1 MLTERGPRRGLMLVI
16 SSPSGA
22 GKTSLSRRL
31 VADHADLDLSIS
43 CTTRAPRPGEQEG
56 REYYFIDRTAFD
68 HMVADQAL
76 LEWADVHEN
85 LYGSPRAP
93 VMAALSEGRDVLFDI
108 DWQGA
113 RAVHAAAP
121 LDTVTVFILPPT
133 MQALEARLR
142 SRAQDA
148 DDVIDRRLARARGE
162 IEQWPAYDYVIV
174 NDDFDAAYAKLAAI
188 YQAERERRARN
199 PWLQPFVETLLAG
212 A

>member
-1 MLTERGPRRGLMLVI
+1 MSSDPAPRRGLMLVI

-22 GKTSLSRRL
+22 GKTTLARRLTAASVQLSLS
-31 VADHADLDLSIS
+31 VSA
-43 CTTRAPRPGEQEG
+43 TTRQPRSGELHG
-56 REYYFIDRTAFD
+56 REYVFVDDREFQRMADEGAF
-68 HMVADQAL
+68 
-76 LEWADVHEN
+76 LEWAEVHEHR
-85 LYGSPRAP
+85 YGSPRAP
-93 VMAALSEGRDVLFDI
+93 VFARLAAGEDVLFDI